1 MSQKAI
7 FFKVFVCHSIF
18 SRVMAV
24 SLLCCYSLMLVAQDA
39 DEVSLAD
46 AQTKGIISYVQHVMG
61 FNRAVPQEK
70 VYMHFDNTGYFEG
83 ETIWFKAYVTRADNG
98 RPTDLS
104 KVLYVELLNPSGDLI
119 KTQKYYIDEQGQTHG
134 DIKVDSL
141 FGTGFYEVRAY
152 TRYMTNWGVN
162 AVFSRVFPVFKKPV
176 EEGNYEDLTIDT
188 RLYQERN
195 PNNRDQQDSL
205 YMKAVKEGIYSN
217 NTAKTVSVQFY
228 PEGGDMVQGKKCHVA
243 MLAVTDDGRPY
254 QGQAFVVNQ
263 QGEVL
268 ASVQTDTLGRGEF
281 TVVPDASGL
290 AMKMMNAR
298 GKEQQFNLPAARRE
312 GCTVTLDVISDEML
326 ATLQCTDGVC
336 GELIGYVLMNNGNIY
351 FCDTLVASPLMEL
364 ELNRGGMKEGVNQ
377 MTVFNQYLVKN
388 LNNHAASETP

>member
-1 MSQKAI
+1 MSQKVI

-162 AVFSRVFPVFKKPV
+162 AVFSRVFPVFKKPA

-228 PEGGDMVQGKKCHVA
+228 PEGGDMVQGKKC
-243 MLAVTDDGRPY
+243 LFRLCY
-254 QGQAFVVNQ
+254 I
-263 QGEVL
+263 L
-268 ASVQTDTLGRGEF
+268 
-281 TVVPDASGL
+281 
-290 AMKMMNAR
+290 
-298 GKEQQFNLPAARRE
+298 
-312 GCTVTLDVISDEML
+312 
-326 ATLQCTDGVC
+326 
-336 GELIGYVLMNNGNIY
+336 
-351 FCDTLVASPLMEL
+351 
-364 ELNRGGMKEGVNQ
+364 
-377 MTVFNQYLVKN
+377 
-388 LNNHAASETP
+388 